1 MQCQSNVDLAMSIKY
16 GVSAKYHEDEGPA
29 LRDMDLVM
37 SIKYG
42 FSNVNQII
50 FDFNVMILICN
61 DLTIKYII

>member
-1 MQCQSNVDLAMSIKY
+1 MSIKY